1 MRRRRSRVCWRISGT
16 KALPKERPRSAR
28 AHLPSVSEEMKAWS
42 SALVD
47 EVGGWP
53 QASARSFFGFTALY
67 RGEKMFAALP
77 RTRTIAG
84 TNSVAFKLEAPTSAV
99 SARLQKDSRIRL
111 WSALTQKA
119 RWFTFGLSSDA
130 DLHDALDW
138 LGQAYEAAPKNNR
151 FRLLRAACYQVHTRV

>member
-16 KALPKERPRSAR
+16 KSVPKERPRSAR

-42 SALVD
+42 SALAD

-53 QASARSFFGFTALY
+53 HASARSFFGFTALY

-77 RTRTIAG
+77 RTRTIEG
-84 TNSVAFKLEAPTSAV
+84 TNSVAFKLEAAASAL
-99 SARLQKDSRIRL
+99 SALLQKDSRIRL
-111 WSALTQKA
+111 WSAQTQKA
-119 RWFTFGLSSDA
+119 RWFTFELSSDT

-138 LGQAYEAAPKNNR
+138 LGRAYEWASKNKKSR
-151 FRLLRAACYQVHTRV
+151 

>member
-1 MRRRRSRVCWRISGT
+1 
-16 KALPKERPRSAR
+16 
-28 AHLPSVSEEMKAWS
+28 MKAWS

-77 RTRTIAG
+77 RTRGIEG
-84 TNSVAFKLEAPTSAV
+84 TNALAFKLEAPASTV

-111 WSALTQKA
+111 WSAQTQKA
-119 RWFTFGLSSDA
+119 RWFTFELSSDA

-138 LGQAYEAAPKNNR
+138 LGRAYEWASKNKKSR
-151 FRLLRAACYQVHTRV
+151 